1 MSSLFGGGLRSG
13 GDIEIM
19 TNTAYARR
27 LRKNMTEA
35 EQRLWR
41 HLRQKQLEGFKFRR
55 QCPIGPY
62 IVDFV
67 CLEAMLVVEI
77 DDGHHSYQTQADAEC
92 ADWLSG
98 QGYRVFRFWNH
109 EVLQQTE
116 NILQAILGNATQTP
130 SKPSA
135 TGGQR

>member
-1 MSSLFGGGLRSG
+1 MSSLFGGGLRGG
-13 GDIEIM
+13 GDIKII
-19 TNTAYARR
+19 TNAAYARR

-41 HLRQKQLEGFKFRR
+41 HLRRKQLGGFKFRR
-55 QCPIGPY
+55 QCPVSPY

-67 CLEAMLVVEI
+67 WFEAMLVIEI
-77 DDGHHSYQTQADAEC
+77 DGGHHSYQTEADAER

-98 QGYRVFRFWNH
+98 QGYRVLRFWNR
-109 EVLQQTE
+109 EVLQQTK
-116 NILQAILGNATQTP
+116 NILQAILDNVTQTP

-135 TGGQR
+135 TGEQR